1 MEGIMKDINFTE
13 MLKMQR
19 ELWEKNKATWSPLEP
34 RYARNHFL
42 WMIGEIGE
50 ALDIVKK
57 CEEERIMSDAG
68 IKTAFTEELCD
79 VLMYFNDILL
89 RYKISPEDI
98 ATAYVKKHSKNMN
111 RDYAVESDDFSDKMK
126 YTP

>member
-1 MEGIMKDINFTE
+1 MKDINFNE
-13 MLKMQR
+13 MLKMQH
-19 ELWEKNKATWSPLEP
+19 ELWEKNKDTWSPLEP

-50 ALDIVKK
+50 VLDIVKK
-57 CEEERIMSDAG
+57 CEEERIMSDTG

-98 ATAYVKKHSKNMN
+98 ATAYVRKHHKNMN
-111 RDYAVESDDFSDKMK
+111 RDYIIERDNFANNL
-126 YTP
+126 